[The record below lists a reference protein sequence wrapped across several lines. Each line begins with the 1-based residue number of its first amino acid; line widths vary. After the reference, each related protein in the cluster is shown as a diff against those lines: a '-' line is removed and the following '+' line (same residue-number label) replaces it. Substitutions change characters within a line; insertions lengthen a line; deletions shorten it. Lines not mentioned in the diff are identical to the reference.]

1 MPTRS
6 RILAVIAAAAACAT
20 SHAQTRGGRADAA
33 KPAIR
38 ACALLPA
45 SEVKRLAALPD
56 PLNLFDKMP
65 PEEEPVGRGTS
76 CNYPSIHVQ
85 IDPFDWTTIDSV
97 RAKNPAQFETVP
109 GIGDAAF
116 VRANKAA
123 SSLEFAELYARV
135 GPHIL
140 TIQMDVPDGQST
152 ASVKPGL
159 VALAK
164 AYVAKLQ

>member
-1 MPTRS
+1 M
-6 RILAVIAAAAACAT
+6 ILAVIIAAPVYVTA
-20 SHAQTRGGRADAA
+20 HEQTRSGQAEAA

-56 PLNLFDKMP
+56 PLNLFESMP
-65 PEEEPVGRGTS
+65 PDEEPVGKGS
-76 CNYPSIHVQ
+76 ACNYPSLHVQ
-85 IDPFDWTTIDSV
+85 VDPFDWATIESV
-97 RAKNPAQFETVP
+97 RAKNSAQFKAVP
-109 GIGDAAF
+109 GVGDSAF
-116 VRANKAA
+116 VRANKVG

-140 TIQMDVPDGQST
+140 TIQMDVPDGRST
-152 ASVKPGL
+152 ESVMPGL